1 MHPAFFFY
9 SMSPPSLCFNLSF
22 AVPGAVPWRAMGV
35 ERVGKERRSSKF
47 LGNLLDEWEECDRH
61 PHLHNPAESQNMR
74 KATRGMLAKSHWSSK
89 EADLSCERE
98 DQEGLHG
105 GGCV

>member
-1 MHPAFFFY
+1 
-9 SMSPPSLCFNLSF
+9 
-22 AVPGAVPWRAMGV
+22 MGV

-61 PHLHNPAESQNMR
+61 PHLHNPAESQNVR

-89 EADLSCERE
+89 EVDLSCERE